1 MQETPAQ
8 YTRRL
13 LGYQQGKRPVSV
25 LTATPRRIGNL
36 LRGATNKKLKG
47 KAG

>member
-25 LTATPRRIGNL
+25 LATTPRRIRKL
-36 LRGATNKKLKG
+36 FRGATNRKG
-47 KAG
+47 KAV

>member
-13 LGYQQGKRPVSV
+13 LGYQQGKKAASV
-25 LTATPRRIGNL
+25 L
-36 LRGATNKKLKG
+36 RGREG
-47 KAG
+47 